1 MDDVKKAKGLR
12 SQVNSMSVDAEVL
25 RVEIENKKTE
35 YNQKLQKIKN
45 INSEIR
51 KIENN
56 KKLKVSEHAIV
67 RYFERVKGFNISEI
81 ENEILNDSVLD
92 MVEKL
97 GDSGRYPNSNNY
109 IVVLKNSTVTT
120 IITK

>member
-12 SQVNSMSVDAEVL
+12 SQVNSMSAEAEIL
-25 RVEIENKKTE
+25 RVEIDNKKIE
-35 YNQKLQKIKN
+35 YNQKLQKIKK
-45 INSEIR
+45 INSEIK

-81 ENEILNDSVLD
+81 EDEILNNSVLD
-92 MVEKL
+92 MVEKNGGFRKL
-97 GDSGRYPNSNNY
+97 S
-109 IVVLKNSTVTT
+109 K
-120 IITK
+120 